1 MVHSNAS
8 RVVRHPNCGLWTVD
22 HRLWTMDYFI
32 NFAIVS
38 KMKIDPMNFI
48 YDLHRMMMSQKLILV
63 YQGDFTQETTKTIL
77 TMAERSLQTAEE
89 NAAIR
94 RKVFN
99 VMVELLQNIVK
110 HNEELI
116 RAGIRSQNAIF
127 LIGLEHDGYMLMS
140 GNPVHKSR
148 VSELKDNLRRI
159 NALDK
164 DGLKDL
170 YKEIIR
176 DAALSEKGGAGL
188 GFVDMAR
195 KSGESLWFDFPEMS
209 DGYCFF
215 CLKVHVSRDI

>member
-1 MVHSNAS
+1 
-8 RVVRHPNCGLWTVD
+8 
-22 HRLWTMDYFI
+22 
-32 NFAIVS
+32 
-38 KMKIDPMNFI
+38 MNFI
-48 YDLHRMMMSQKLILV
+48 YDLHRTMMSQNVILV

-77 TMAERSLQTAEE
+77 TMAERSLQTEE
-89 NAAIR
+89 EDAAIK

-116 RAGIRSQNAIF
+116 QAGIRSQNAIF
-127 LIGLEHDGYMLMS
+127 LIGRESQRYTLMS

-148 VSELKDNLRRI
+148 VPELKGNLSRI

-176 DAALSEKGGAGL
+176 DTGLSEKGGAGL

-195 KSGESLWFDFPEMS
+195 KSGERLWFDFPEMS

-215 CLKVHVSRDI
+215 CLKVHVSRDIN